1 MSYDVKSVVS
11 HFGVDGECELFG
23 NGHINDTYF
32 VHSTPPCILQKVNT
46 NTFKE
51 PVKVIEKL
59 VGMDLPDEQV
69 EKVIDAIKAKLK
81 VDDLGDVLGVVGKL
95 FK

>member
-1 MSYDVKSVVS
+1 VTTMNEIMEKIDKAVDELKSNKNLLDQ
-11 HFGVDGECELFG
+11 FD
-23 NGHINDTYF
+23 
-32 VHSTPPCILQKVNT
+32 
-46 NTFKE
+46 KE

-59 VGMDLPDEQV
+59 VGMDLPDDQV

-81 VDDLGDVLGVVGKL
+81 VDDLGDVLGLVGKL

>member
-1 MSYDVKSVVS
+1 MTTMNEIMEKIDKAVDELKSNKNLLDQ
-11 HFGVDGECELFG
+11 FD
-23 NGHINDTYF
+23 
-32 VHSTPPCILQKVNT
+32 
-46 NTFKE
+46 KE

-81 VDDLGDVLGVVGKL
+81 VDDLGDVLGLVGKL

>member
-1 MSYDVKSVVS
+1 MVTTMNEIMEKIDKAVDELKSNKNLLDQ
-11 HFGVDGECELFG
+11 FD
-23 NGHINDTYF
+23 
-32 VHSTPPCILQKVNT
+32 
-46 NTFKE
+46 KE

-81 VDDLGDVLGVVGKL
+81 VDDLGDVLGLVGKL

>member
-1 MSYDVKSVVS
+1 MVITMNEIMEKIDKAVDELKSNKNLLDQ
-11 HFGVDGECELFG
+11 FD
-23 NGHINDTYF
+23 
-32 VHSTPPCILQKVNT
+32 
-46 NTFKE
+46 KE

-81 VDDLGDVLGVVGKL
+81 VDDLGDVLGLVGKL

>member
-1 MSYDVKSVVS
+1 MTTMNEIMEKIDKAVDELKSNKNLLDQ
-11 HFGVDGECELFG
+11 FD
-23 NGHINDTYF
+23 
-32 VHSTPPCILQKVNT
+32 
-46 NTFKE
+46 KE

-59 VGMDLPDEQV
+59 VGMDLPDDQV

-81 VDDLGDVLGVVGKL
+81 VDDLGDVLGLVGKL

>member
-1 MSYDVKSVVS
+1 MNEIMEKIDKAVDELKSNKNLLDQ
-11 HFGVDGECELFG
+11 FD
-23 NGHINDTYF
+23 
-32 VHSTPPCILQKVNT
+32 
-46 NTFKE
+46 KE

-59 VGMDLPDEQV
+59 VGMDFPDEQV

-81 VDDLGDVLGVVGKL
+81 VDDLGDVLGLVGKL

>member
-1 MSYDVKSVVS
+1 MNEIMEKIDKAVDELKSNKNLLDQ
-11 HFGVDGECELFG
+11 FD
-23 NGHINDTYF
+23 
-32 VHSTPPCILQKVNT
+32 
-46 NTFKE
+46 KE

-59 VGMDLPDEQV
+59 VGMDLPDDQV

-81 VDDLGDVLGVVGKL
+81 VDDLGDVLGLVGKL

>member
-1 MSYDVKSVVS
+1 MEKIDKAVDELKSNKNLLDQ
-11 HFGVDGECELFG
+11 FD
-23 NGHINDTYF
+23 
-32 VHSTPPCILQKVNT
+32 
-46 NTFKE
+46 KE

-59 VGMDLPDEQV
+59 VGMDLPDDQV

-81 VDDLGDVLGVVGKL
+81 VDDLGDVLGLVGKL

>member
-1 MSYDVKSVVS
+1 MVTTMNEIMEKIDKAVDELKSNKNLLDQ
-11 HFGVDGECELFG
+11 FD
-23 NGHINDTYF
+23 
-32 VHSTPPCILQKVNT
+32 
-46 NTFKE
+46 KE

-59 VGMDLPDEQV
+59 VGMDLPDDQV

-81 VDDLGDVLGVVGKL
+81 VNDLGDVLGLVGKL

>member
-1 MSYDVKSVVS
+1 MNEIMEKIDKAVDELKSNKNLLDQ
-11 HFGVDGECELFG
+11 FD
-23 NGHINDTYF
+23 
-32 VHSTPPCILQKVNT
+32 
-46 NTFKE
+46 KE

-81 VDDLGDVLGVVGKL
+81 VDDLGDVLGLVGKL

>member
-1 MSYDVKSVVS
+1 MNEIMEKIDKAVDELKSNKKLLDQ
-11 HFGVDGECELFG
+11 FD
-23 NGHINDTYF
+23 
-32 VHSTPPCILQKVNT
+32 
-46 NTFKE
+46 KE

-81 VDDLGDVLGVVGKL
+81 VDDLGDVLGLVGKL

>member
-1 MSYDVKSVVS
+1 MVTTMNEIMEKIDKAVDELKSNKNLLDQ
-11 HFGVDGECELFG
+11 FD
-23 NGHINDTYF
+23 
-32 VHSTPPCILQKVNT
+32 
-46 NTFKE
+46 KE

-59 VGMDLPDEQV
+59 VGMDLPDDQV

-81 VDDLGDVLGVVGKL
+81 VDDLGDVLGLVGKL